1 MNEYVDDNHQ
11 QNRNLKC
18 LGICVGS
25 STLTMVTII
34 RGNGEKISV
43 TDIFRESHHGNP
55 RNALEQA
62 IRSLNPAEYGKAAI
76 TGQKL
81 RHLVNMTSIPEPKA
95 IERAFCYVNGNKK
108 GVQAVVSAG
117 SETFMVYRLD
127 RDGRIRSRQ
136 CGQ

>member
-1 MNEYVDDNHQ
+1 MEIPETPSNKQSEAS
-11 QNRNLKC
+11 
-18 LGICVGS
+18 IPP
-25 STLTMVTII
+25 STE
-34 RGNGEKISV
+34 R
-43 TDIFRESHHGNP
+43 
-55 RNALEQA
+55 Q
-62 IRSLNPAEYGKAAI
+62 AI

-127 RDGRIRSRQ
+127 CDGRIVAVNAGNKCASGTGEFFLQQINRMGMGLDEAVQKAQETEPYLVSGR
-136 CGQ
+136 CSVL